1 MKREMYLY
9 CTGQA
14 NRGLLAASLNV
25 GSVAAGMAAGVSVG
39 AGVGVGSA
47 VSAVAAGG
55 SGATWDASTCGRT
68 IQAVTLTPTTTAQ
81 SASAPAPR
89 RR

>member
-14 NRGLLAASLNV
+14 NRGLLAASFNV
-25 GSVAAGMAAGVSVG
+25 GSAAAGMMAGASVG
-39 AGVGVGSA
+39 AGVGAA

-55 SGATWDASTCGRT
+55 SGAAWAASTCGRT
-68 IQAVTLTPTTTAQ
+68 MQAVTLTPTATAQ